1 MKQAVAYRGTI
12 SGFPPEL
19 KEHCLQYEEMLIQ
32 DISDKTG
39 FSREAIL
46 HEVMPSV
53 KSVAKILLPLILKGV
68 VYYMKKRWA
77 SSTVTAIVS
86 AAAAAYLSH

>member
-1 MKQAVAYRGTI
+1 M
-12 SGFPPEL
+12 
-19 KEHCLQYEEMLIQ
+19 QYEEKLIQ

-46 HEVMPSV
+46 NEVVPSV
-53 KSVAKILLPLILKGV
+53 KSVAKIIIPLILRGV

-77 SSTVTAIVS
+77 SSTATAIVS
-86 AAAAAYLSH
+86 AAASYYLPH